1 MLFRSC
7 DPFQL
12 TLAGVE
18 ENTLFGPPP
27 PGSLDA
33 QNGNGACDSSSG
45 ALIGGDDSGWVA
57 KTAAIAK
64 CELSFIDRQAIDLK
78 KAEAQHGAYQ
88 QLLAQLGAMLII
100 LPAQPALPDS
110 MFVEDPALVLD
121 ELAVIFPLG
130 AESRRPEAA
139 SIERALCTFRRI
151 ARVELP
157 GTVEGGD
164 TLHVDRRIFVGQTR
178 RTNAEGIRQLT
189 ALLAPFRYEVIPVT
203 VSGCLHLKSA
213 VTYIGGDTLLANRG
227 WFDTTPFSGFKWL
240 DVDPAE
246 PHAAN
251 ALALGQSVIF
261 PASFPRTRAR
271 LEAAGFH
278 VTPIDISELQKAES
292 GLTCSSL
299 LFNAEVVVMEP
310 KVVGMQ

>member
-1 MLFRSC
+1 MLFAITRFVS
-7 DPFQL
+7 P
-12 TLAGVE
+12 
-18 ENTLFGPPP
+18 
-27 PGSLDA
+27 
-33 QNGNGACDSSSG
+33 
-45 ALIGGDDSGWVA
+45 
-57 KTAAIAK
+57 AIAK
-64 CELSFIDRQAIDLK
+64 CELSFIDRQPIDLK

-88 QLLAQLGAMLII
+88 QLLARLGAKLII

-139 SIERALCTFRRI
+139 TIERALSTFRRI

-157 GTVEGGD
+157 GTAEGGD
-164 TLHVDRRIFVGQTR
+164 ILHVGRRIFIGQTR

-189 ALLAPFRYEVIPVT
+189 ALLAPYSYEVVPVSVT
-203 VSGCLHLKSA
+203 GCLHLKSA
-213 VTYIGGDTLLANRG
+213 VTHIGRNTLLANRA
-227 WFDTTPFSGFKWL
+227 WFDTNPFTGFDWL

-246 PHAAN
+246 PHSAN
-251 ALALGQSVIF
+251 ALALGDTVIF

-271 LEAAGFH
+271 LEGAGFH

-299 LFNAEVVVMEP
+299 LFNAQAVVMER
-310 KVVGMQ
+310 KVVSTH